1 MTLPTGR
8 FRVGR
13 SCFLVSSPPLRP
25 RKGAYGA
32 RLPNSLSVL
41 LWGVGVYMIASVVLS
56 VGALIA
62 AMHIIRAL

>member
-1 MTLPTGR
+1 M
-8 FRVGR
+8 
-13 SCFLVSSPPLRP
+13 
-25 RKGAYGA
+25 A
-32 RLPNSLSVL
+32 RLPDSLSVL